1 MKKKY
6 TDEQLVE
13 AVSSCVTLQQ
23 VLDKLNLVGGHARI
37 KEKILQLELNTSHWK
52 NFSGSAPRKILPIE
66 KVLKRNTNIQT
77 SNLRTR
83 LLNNELLEY
92 KCSICNLVEW
102 NGKAISL
109 QLDHINGQRKDN
121 RIENLRLLCP
131 NCHSQ
136 TDTFCGKN
144 IKGIKR
150 KSLDQYTRYP
160 CVKCNRLLQ
169 RYQNKLKLCPSCRKT
184 EYGGKLTQEELDKLY
199 IDYDS
204 KQFTLSMLAEKH
216 KISQTTIYNLLAR
229 RDKR

>member
-1 MKKKY
+1 MK
-6 TDEQLVE
+6 
-13 AVSSCVTLQQ
+13 A
-23 VLDKLNLVGGHARI
+23 
-37 KEKILQLELNTSHWK
+37 
-52 NFSGSAPRKILPIE
+52 
-66 KVLKRNTNIQT
+66 
-77 SNLRTR
+77 R

-150 KSLDQYTRYP
+150 KSPDQYTRYP
-160 CVKCNRLLQ
+160 CVKCNKLLQ

-184 EYGGKLTQEELDKLY
+184 EYGGKLTQKELDKCVLLCKNCHSE
-199 IDYDS
+199 IHD
-204 KQFTLSMLAEKH
+204 KQFAKQREESKKRYCLWKDSRL
-216 KISQTTIYNLLAR
+216 KISVFQNLNFLNL
-229 RDKR
+229 